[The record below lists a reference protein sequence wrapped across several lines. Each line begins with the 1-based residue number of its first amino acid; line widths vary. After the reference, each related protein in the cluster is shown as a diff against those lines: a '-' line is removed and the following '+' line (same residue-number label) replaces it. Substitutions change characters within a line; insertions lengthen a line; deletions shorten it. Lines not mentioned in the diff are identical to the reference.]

1 MLKVR
6 VFTAALF
13 GGLLVTAMFLLPAR
27 SMVFIYGLICTVGAW
42 EWSGFGAL
50 RGAFARGAYTLAIV
64 ALMII
69 ALTFSADAQYLNEL
83 LAVACLW
90 WAAAFLWLSLAPQRQ
105 TSALTLGCGAI
116 VLVPAFVAL
125 AHLQASGRGGI
136 RGAELVLWL
145 LLLVCAADIG
155 AFFAGSRFGRHK
167 LAPRVSPGKS
177 WEGVFGGLVAV
188 ALIAYLGALRLT
200 LPVGISVLLG
210 CGVGIFSI
218 VGDLT
223 ESMFKRAAGLKDSGV
238 ILPGHGGMLDRID
251 SVVAA
256 APVYALGL
264 LGSGAIR

>member
-6 VFTAALF
+6 VLTAALF
-13 GGLLVTAMFLLPAR
+13 GGLLVSAMFLLPTR
-27 SMVFIYGLICTVGAW
+27 PMVFIYGLICSVGAW

-50 RGAFARGAYTLAIV
+50 RSIVARASYTLAIV
-64 ALMII
+64 ALMIAGFMLSAATQFLQEML
-69 ALTFSADAQYLNEL
+69 AL
-83 LAVACLW
+83 ACLW
-90 WAAAFLWLSLAPQRQ
+90 WAAAFLWLSIAPQRQ
-105 TSALTLGCGAI
+105 VSALTLGCGAI

-125 AHLQASGRGGI
+125 AHLQASERGAI

-145 LLLVCAADIG
+145 VLLVCSADIG

-167 LAPRVSPGKS
+167 LAPRVSPGKT
-177 WEGVFGGLVAV
+177 WEGVFGGLAAV
-188 ALIAYLGALRLT
+188 ALVSYIGALRLA
-200 LPVGISVLLG
+200 LPVRISVLLG

-218 VGDLT
+218 IGDLT

-238 ILPGHGGMLDRID
+238 ILPGHGGLLDQID

-256 APVYALGL
+256 APLYALGL